1 MPDPFT
7 CPFCGAV
14 SHNPNDLEQHYC
26 GRCHVFV
33 DVIIERRDRHGA
45 CCGHETRSVRT
56 TEHMERCRA
65 CGTEVRFDL
74 VGHEFFGFAAG
85 CIWLTSDG

>member
-1 MPDPFT
+1 MADPFT

-14 SHNPNDLEQHYC
+14 SHNPNDLDQRYC

-33 DVIIERRDRHGA
+33 DDAITLRDETGA

-56 TEHMERCRA
+56 TEHMEQCRA
-65 CGTEVRFDL
+65 CQTEVRHDL
-74 VGHEFFGFAAG
+74 VGDRLLGFAAG
-85 CIWLTSDG
+85 CRWTEP